1 MAGKCIQYWL
11 EENNL
16 ASFKFL
22 RLKRSQT
29 VCLSIELT
37 NPGKKTNSK
46 INNYWETQTLRVKGH
61 YIHVH
66 ITYMYNVH
74 TQHVCMYILPITA
87 HFRIIAVALENKNTY
102 QKHTHSCHNYT
113 NVWNT
118 ALSVGNITLLWND
131 VNIH

>member
-22 RLKRSQT
+22 RLKHSQT
-29 VCLSIELT
+29 VRLSIELT
-37 NPGKKTNSK
+37 SPGKKTNSK

-61 YIHVH
+61 YIQYMYTLHT
-66 ITYMYNVH
+66 TYMYNVH
-74 TQHVCMYILPITA
+74 AQHVLPIIA
-87 HFRIIAVALENKNTY
+87 HFRIIAVALDTY

-118 ALSVGNITLLWND
+118 ARSAGNITLLWND
-131 VNIH
+131 VYIH